1 MPVDVVPQEVI
12 LAAGDLAGIG
22 STISAANNAA
32 APPTTVLA
40 PAAADEVSAQLAA
53 VFGDYARQFQ
63 ALSARAEQ
71 FHDQFVHTLRAAG
84 YTYEDAEYTNVS
96 QWISGEFSKLVQF
109 ILNLVNAPSELLF
122 GRMIIGNGADATE
135 AGTAGQAGG
144 WLIGNGGWSGHGG
157 AGGRGGWLIGNGGAG
172 GNGGLSG
179 NGAAG
184 RTGGWLAGN
193 GGNGGTG
200 VLGGNGGDARGL
212 FGHGGTGGDGGTS
225 GWSGSGGNGRNG
237 GDGGTTGIARG

>member
-53 VFGDYARQFQ
+53 VFGDYAQQFQ

-122 GRMIIGNGADATE
+122 GRMMIGNGADATE

-144 WLIGNGGWSGHGG
+144 WLIGNGG
-157 AGGRGGWLIGNGGAG
+157 
-172 GNGGLSG
+172 

-184 RTGGWLAGN
+184 AIEQHGAG
-193 GGNGGTG
+193 
-200 VLGGNGGDARGL
+200 A
-212 FGHGGTGGDGGTS
+212 
-225 GWSGSGGNGRNG
+225 
-237 GDGGTTGIARG
+237 

>member
-32 APPTTVLA
+32 APPTTVLT

-71 FHDQFVHTLRAAG
+71 FHDQFVNTLRAAG

-122 GRMIIGNGADATE
+122 GRMMIGNGADATE

-144 WLIGNGGWSGHGG
+144 WLIGNGGNGAAGAIEQHGAGAVGG
-157 AGGRGGWLIGNGGAG
+157 AGG
-172 GNGGLSG
+172 
-179 NGAAG
+179 AAG
-184 RTGGWLAGN
+184 LFGN

-200 VLGGNGGDARGL
+200 GTPGT
-212 FGHGGTGGDGGTS
+212 GGTGG
-225 GWSGSGGNGRNG
+225 SGGILIGADGTNGS
-237 GDGGTTGIARG
+237 